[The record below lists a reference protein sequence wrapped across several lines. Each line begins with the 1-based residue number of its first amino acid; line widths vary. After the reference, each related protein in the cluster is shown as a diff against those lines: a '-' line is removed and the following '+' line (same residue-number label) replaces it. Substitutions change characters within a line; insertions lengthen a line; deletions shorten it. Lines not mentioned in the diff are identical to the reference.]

1 MAGVMAHLLVID
13 DKDGVLSC
21 LSELGYKVKEA
32 QDGREGVELFYNGYN
47 FDLVVTEIDMPRMHG
62 NTVAKY
68 IRRSTKP
75 KTPIVAIAGPGD
87 NTNKELFDF
96 VLMRPFPLKT
106 LHKVIKLLT

>member
-1 MAGVMAHLLVID
+1 MADILVID
-13 DKDGVLSC
+13 DEDGVLSC
-21 LSELGYKVKEA
+21 LSEVGYRVKEA

-47 FDLVVTEIDMPRMHG
+47 FALVITEIDMPGMNG

-87 NTNKELFDF
+87 NTDRELFDF
-96 VLMRPFPLKT
+96 VLMKPFPLKT
-106 LHKVIKLLT
+106 LHKVIKLFT

>member
-1 MAGVMAHLLVID
+1 
-13 DKDGVLSC
+13 
-21 LSELGYKVKEA
+21 
-32 QDGREGVELFYNGYN
+32 
-47 FDLVVTEIDMPRMHG
+47 MHG